1 MPPLVPTTTSK
12 PASAL
17 IASKGHTVRRR
28 RKDDRRITGGPQEDH
43 RRITGGSPA
52 TLDPMRTR
60 AAQDRHSDRDPL
72 LTVAQAGEYLGTGE
86 RFIRRL
92 ITERRI
98 DYVKVGK
105 YVRLERSTLDA
116 FVDSGRV
123 HSQR

>member
-1 MPPLVPTTTSK
+1 MPPSVPTTTSK

-28 RKDDRRITGGPQEDH
+28 RKDDRRITGG
-43 RRITGGSPA
+43 SPA
-52 TLDPMRTR
+52 TLDPMTTR